1 MKSKKL
7 SSEFKERYATE
18 LRQSEQRRKK
28 IVMIIL
34 GFLWMLIVV
43 QLGGHIYLN
52 IFVSQDDMV
61 PFLINIVLLL
71 YHTIVIVVI
80 QRSLPFEPASAKNYK
95 SMEECFDSYQ
105 NRKQKLT
112 WLVVVSLCIAM
123 ITCCFESTDYRSAIP
138 FELPADRVMAM
149 IYAAC
154 VLVEQARLEQTI
166 LILVTMVGCDMLLI
180 KN

>member
-1 MKSKKL
+1 MG
-7 SSEFKERYATE
+7 FKERFAREFRQTE
-18 LRQSEQRRKK
+18 RRRKK
-28 IVMIIL
+28 VTMFVM
-34 GFLWMLIVV
+34 GFLWLLIVV

-52 IFVSQDDMV
+52 VLVTKNDLV

-71 YHTIVIVVI
+71 YQTIVFAVL
-80 QRSLPFEPASAKNYK
+80 QRSLPFEPKSAKNYK
-95 SMEECFDSYQ
+95 SLEECFDSYLH
-105 NRKQKLT
+105 RKRKLT

-123 ITCCFESTDYRSAIP
+123 ITCCFESNDYRSTIP

-154 VLVEQARLEQTI
+154 VFVEQARLEQTI
-166 LILVTMVGCDMLLI
+166 LILLAIVGCDMVLI